1 MPKIAG
7 PAHIDVHEEELRCT
21 HTSLRRAGRQL
32 TQLYDEAIAPS
43 GLTSA
48 QAMLVSQIYELRD
61 EGSGNGP
68 SLQKLAR
75 RLAIQI
81 SALTHA
87 LRPLVRD
94 GLVVVSPDAHDRRTK
109 RAVLTPQGLAQTCQ
123 MYGLWKETN
132 ERIEAV
138 LGQGTTE
145 QLRRLADQVASPEF
159 MKAYRKDQD

>member
-1 MPKIAG
+1 MTQAAENVQ
-7 PAHIDVHEEELRCT
+7 AHSPQEELSCT

-48 QAMLVSQIYELRD
+48 QAMLVSQIHEMR
-61 EGSGNGP
+61 EEAGGAGP

-94 GLVVVSPDAHDRRTK
+94 GLVVVLPDSNDRRTK
-109 RAVLTPQGLAQTCQ
+109 RAMLTTEGLARTCQ
-123 MYGLWKETN
+123 MYDLWKDTN
-132 ERIEAV
+132 QRIDAA
-138 LGQGTTE
+138 LGKGTTE
-145 QLRRLADQVASPEF
+145 QLRRLADMVASPAFLEAF
-159 MKAYRKDQD
+159 RKK

>member
-1 MPKIAG
+1 MSTAAKP
-7 PAHIDVHEEELRCT
+7 VQVETQEEELRCT

-61 EGSGNGP
+61 ESEGAGP

-75 RLAIQI
+75 RLAVQI

-109 RAVLTPQGLAQTCQ
+109 RAVLTPQGLTQTCQ
-123 MYGLWKETN
+123 MYSLWSQTN
-132 ERIEAV
+132 QRIEGV
-138 LGQGTTE
+138 LGPGKTD
-145 QLRRLADQVASPEF
+145 QLRELADLVASPDF
-159 MKAYRKDQD
+159 LKAYRQQSD

>member
-1 MPKIAG
+1 MPETAASTG
-7 PAHIDVHEEELRCT
+7 STLHAEELSCT

-48 QAMLVSQIYELRD
+48 QAMLVSQIYELREQG
-61 EGSGNGP
+61 EGAGP
-68 SLQKLAR
+68 SLQQLAR

-94 GLVVVSPDAHDRRTK
+94 GLVVVSPDANDRRTK
-109 RAVLTPQGLAQTCQ
+109 RALLTPQGVARTCQ
-123 MYGLWKETN
+123 MQELWVETN
-132 ERIEAV
+132 QRIEAV
-138 LGQGTTE
+138 LGQGSTE
-145 QLRRLADQVASPEF
+145 QLRRLADLVASPQFLES
-159 MKAYRKDQD
+159 YRKKAG

>member
-1 MPKIAG
+1 MSKAAASSDHG
-7 PAHIDVHEEELRCT
+7 EQLSCT

-48 QAMLVSQIYELRD
+48 QAMLVSQIYELGE
-61 EGSGNGP
+61 EGGGAGP
-68 SLQKLAR
+68 SLQQLAR

-94 GLVVVSPDAHDRRTK
+94 GLVLVSPDANDRRIK
-109 RAVLTPQGLAQTCQ
+109 RARLTTEGVARTRQ
-123 MYGLWKETN
+123 MHALWVQTN

-138 LGQGTTE
+138 LGRGSTE
-145 QLRRLADQVASPEF
+145 QLRLLADQIASPGF
-159 MKAYRKDQD
+159 VDAFRKVGP